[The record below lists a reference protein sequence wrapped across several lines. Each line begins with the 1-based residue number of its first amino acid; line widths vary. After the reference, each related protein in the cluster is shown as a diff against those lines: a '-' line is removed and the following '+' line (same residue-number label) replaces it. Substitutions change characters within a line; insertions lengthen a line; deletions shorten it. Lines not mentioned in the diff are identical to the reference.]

1 MKYEGQ
7 ITPSI
12 SGIFLALAIAL
23 SITACEKDELPQE
36 VPAYLYLQPFEL
48 RTQEAGQGTDSEKIT
63 EAWLSVDGAF
73 LGAYSLPAL
82 VPVLAEGAR
91 EISLQAGIRDNG
103 IARTPEVYPFYE
115 TFRTTRNLQPNVVD
129 TIRPVTRY
137 VDRTRFSLID
147 DFDRGPTVFREIRI
161 GTTDNALR
169 PTETMVFEGNASGV
183 IRLTAQS
190 PVVELASEVRYS
202 DLDAGSPFVYLE
214 VNYKSEVPVVWGLI
228 AHRFGA
234 PGGGAPLFEP
244 GFRPSDEWN
253 KIYFNL
259 SPLIAAGNFSEYQ
272 IALQAAIP
280 QQDGR
285 LTAQEAFVWL
295 DNIKLVHF

>member
-1 MKYEGQ
+1 MKYEGR
-7 ITPSI
+7 ITPNI
-12 SGIFLALAIAL
+12 SGLFLALTIAL
-23 SITACEKDELPQE
+23 LAAACEKDELPQD

-48 RTQEAGQGTDSEKIT
+48 RTQEAGQGSDSEKIT

-115 TFRTTRNLQPNVVD
+115 IFRTTRNLQANVVD

-137 VDRTRFSLID
+137 VERTRFSLID

-202 DLDAGSPFVYLE
+202 DLDANSPFVYLE

-228 AHRFGA
+228 AYRFGA
-234 PGGGAPLFEP
+234 PGGAPLFEP
-244 GFRPSDEWN
+244 GFRPSEEWN

-272 IALQAAIP
+272 LALQAAIP
-280 QQDGR
+280 LQDGR